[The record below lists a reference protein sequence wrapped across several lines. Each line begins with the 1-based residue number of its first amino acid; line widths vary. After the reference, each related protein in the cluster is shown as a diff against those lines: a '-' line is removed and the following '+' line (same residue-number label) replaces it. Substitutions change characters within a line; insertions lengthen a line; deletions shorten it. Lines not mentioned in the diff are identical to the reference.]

1 MQFPTTIET
10 ERLILRPW
18 REEDAAACFR
28 YASDPRIGLMCGW
41 KPHESEDESREI
53 IRTILTAEMT
63 YAVTLRGEDEAI
75 GSISRRA
82 PVSISPRK
90 PRLMTRNELRLCRPF

>member
-1 MQFPTTIET
+1 MQFPTSIET

-18 REEDAAACFR
+18 RESDAASCFR

-53 IRTILTAEMT
+53 IRTILTADVLLFLLT
-63 YAVTLRGEDEAI
+63 
-75 GSISRRA
+75 SRR
-82 PVSISPRK
+82 
-90 PRLMTRNELRLCRPF
+90 PFPFFLPSFSL